1 MYSLCMYD
9 NDSLGDGTQVNCRS
23 RLIRRAWNV
32 VSDPISGTGFVSPP
46 VRTTACEV
54 WDACEDWK
62 IREQAIYMHIVSL
75 SNVER

>member
-9 NDSLGDGTQVNCRS
+9 NDSLGDGIQVYCRS

-32 VSDPISGTGFVSPP
+32 VSDPISGTEFVSPP
-46 VRTTACEV
+46 FRTMAWEV
-54 WDACEDWK
+54 WDACEDWQ